1 MADAGDRADISN
13 QPVEDQVTTSAE
25 IAPMNCGYPGCSA
38 EAGDEWGHDHTAE
51 RVARWRE
58 CPVPTAFDHPDCR
71 ACQMWEDAGASW
83 PRPCAEHYGG
93 EADE

>member
-1 MADAGDRADISN
+1 MNDQDPSPVSAATLPGHPIKAGAGYDCA
-13 QPVEDQVTTSAE
+13 
-25 IAPMNCGYPGCSA
+25 CGACIHLR
-38 EAGDEWGHDHTAE
+38 EQI
-51 RVARWRE
+51 ARWRE